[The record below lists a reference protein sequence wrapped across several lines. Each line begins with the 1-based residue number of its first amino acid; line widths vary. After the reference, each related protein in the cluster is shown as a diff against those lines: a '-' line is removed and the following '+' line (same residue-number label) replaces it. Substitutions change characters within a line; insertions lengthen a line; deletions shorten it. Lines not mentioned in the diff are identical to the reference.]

1 MWIVAVALR
10 RPITIIAMAA
20 LMLLFGLYS
29 FFSMSKDIFPA
40 VNLPEVNLVWY
51 YPGMSAPEIEKRI
64 VNITERAA
72 SQTVTGVDHIE
83 SNSFTGIGLV
93 KIYFQEN
100 ASTALAISQLSSVT
114 NAIRNILPQ
123 GIAPPT
129 ILDFNA
135 TNVPIIDVVSTSET
149 LSEMQLYDYMF
160 NFVGLFL
167 FTLPGV
173 QSPAP
178 FGGATRQ
185 VMLNLDPA
193 QLYAKGVAPE
203 DVLNTLETSNV
214 ILPGGTAKF
223 GNYEYVVAL
232 NGSPIKVDEFNKI
245 PIKYQNNATVFVGD
259 VAPASDSY
267 AVQTDIA
274 RVNGVR
280 ASFRYVL
287 KLASAST
294 LNVVNDVKG
303 VIPRINAL
311 APKGTKIYLAFDQSL
326 FVKDSLIDVFQEIFI
341 ASVLVGIMTII
352 FLGSWRSTLIVITSI
367 PLAIMTSIAALHVTG
382 QTINIM
388 TLGGLALSVG
398 MLVDDATVEVENIH
412 RNHAMGKPLAVAIL
426 DGAHQIAMPALVG
439 TLCICIVFAPVTM
452 LKGVSKFLFTPLA
465 MAVIFA
471 MLTSYLLSRT
481 LVATMAINLLPEDPN
496 EHGIGGR
503 VGEYL
508 ERFDHAF
515 ERFKGRYKSG
525 LTTALEHRG
534 LVLGCIVVVILS
546 SMLLLFAV
554 GQDFFPYVDAGQ
566 IKFHVRVPAGTRLE
580 ETERIMAKVENIVR
594 STIPTDELQLMTDHI
609 GLPVYWALL
618 FYQTDTIGPQDAD
631 LQIELS
637 EKHHP
642 SLGYIAKIRLAVNEQ
657 MPGVEIYSQAADITS
672 QVLNFGLSS
681 PIDVQFQGRDAYAS
695 YKLAVEL
702 LPKVKTI
709 PGAVDVRIP
718 ETFDYPT
725 LKVNIDRS
733 KALQL
738 GISEDL
744 AAQNLLNS
752 LASSVVVAPNN
763 WLDWDTGV
771 NYSVAVQTPQHV
783 VNSFDQVLKTPINP
797 VLASSGLASNNTS
810 SDSTS
815 SGTPQ
820 IQFVSNIASIEH
832 TVTPLGIAH
841 MNVLPVVDLNCG
853 VEGRDLGGV
862 ATDVQKAINTL
873 THIPPGTTVQ
883 IRGQSQA
890 MHEAFGGMGQGLLL
904 AMVLVYLLMAIN
916 FQSWLDPLLI
926 MMALPGA
933 LAGVLWM
940 LVIWHTS
947 LNVQSLMGAIMS
959 VGVATTNGNLLI
971 TFANEYMEKE
981 NVDPMTAAIEAGTT
995 RLRPVLMT
1003 ALAMILGMLPM
1014 SLALGAGGGEN
1025 APLGRAVIGGLI
1037 AATFMT
1043 LLVIPIVYSFVGG
1056 TRISKL
1062 QRDAQMRRILEQTEA
1077 AQEAKM

>member
-1 MWIVAVALR
+1 MWIVALALR
-10 RPITIIAMAA
+10 RPVTIIAMAA
-20 LMLLFGLYS
+20 LMMLFGLYS

-64 VNITERAA
+64 VNITERAT

-83 SNSFTGIGLV
+83 SNSFSGIGVV
-93 KIYFQEN
+93 KIYFKEN
-100 ASTALAISQLSSVT
+100 ASTALAIAQLSSVSS
-114 NAIRNILPQ
+114 AIRNILPQ

-185 VMLNLDPA
+185 VMLNLDPER
-193 QLYAKGVAPE
+193 LYAKGVSPQ

-223 GNYEYVVAL
+223 GNYEYVVTL
-232 NGSPIKVDEFNKI
+232 NGSPIKVDEFNHI

-294 LNVVNDVKG
+294 LDVVNDVKG

-341 ASVLVGIMTII
+341 ASVLVGIMTIV

-439 TLCICIVFAPVTM
+439 TLCICIVFAPVAM

-508 ERFDHAF
+508 ERFDQAF

-534 LVLGCIVVVILS
+534 LVLGCIAVVILS

-566 IKFHVRVPAGTRLE
+566 IKLHVRVPAGTRLE
-580 ETERIMAKVENIVR
+580 ETERLMAKVENVVR
-594 STIPTDELQLMTDHI
+594 STVPANELQLMTDHI

-642 SLGYIAKIRLAVNEQ
+642 SLGYIKKIREAVNEQ
-657 MPGVEIYSQAADITS
+657 MPGVQIYSQAADITS
-672 QVLNFGLSS
+672 QVLNFGLSA
-681 PIDVQFQGRDAYAS
+681 PIDVQFQGRDAYSS

-702 LPKVKTI
+702 LPKIKTI

-725 LKVNIDRS
+725 LSVNIDRT

-738 GISEDL
+738 GISENL

-783 VNSFDQVLKTPINP
+783 LNSFDEVLKTPINSS
-797 VLASSGLASNNTS
+797 LASSNTNS
-810 SDSTS
+810 SS
-815 SGTPQ
+815 SGNPQ
-820 IQFVSNIASIEH
+820 TQFVSNIASIEH

-841 MNVLPVVDLNCG
+841 MNVLPVIDLNCG

-862 ATDVQKAINTL
+862 AADVQKAIATL
-873 THIPPGTTVQ
+873 KDIPPGTTVQ

-890 MHEAFGGMGQGLLL
+890 MHEAFGGMGSGLIL

-940 LVIWHTS
+940 LVIWHTT

-1062 QRDAQMRRILEQTEA
+1062 QRDAQMRRTWALTEA
-1077 AQEAKM
+1077 AKEEQM

>member
-1 MWIVAVALR
+1 
-10 RPITIIAMAA
+10 
-20 LMLLFGLYS
+20 
-29 FFSMSKDIFPA
+29 
-40 VNLPEVNLVWY
+40 
-51 YPGMSAPEIEKRI
+51 
-64 VNITERAA
+64 
-72 SQTVTGVDHIE
+72 
-83 SNSFTGIGLV
+83 
-93 KIYFQEN
+93 
-100 ASTALAISQLSSVT
+100 
-114 NAIRNILPQ
+114 
-123 GIAPPT
+123 
-129 ILDFNA
+129 
-135 TNVPIIDVVSTSET
+135 
-149 LSEMQLYDYMF
+149 
-160 NFVGLFL
+160 
-167 FTLPGV
+167 
-173 QSPAP
+173 
-178 FGGATRQ
+178 
-185 VMLNLDPA
+185 
-193 QLYAKGVAPE
+193 
-203 DVLNTLETSNV
+203 
-214 ILPGGTAKF
+214 
-223 GNYEYVVAL
+223 
-232 NGSPIKVDEFNKI
+232 
-245 PIKYQNNATVFVGD
+245 
-259 VAPASDSY
+259 
-267 AVQTDIA
+267 
-274 RVNGVR
+274 
-280 ASFRYVL
+280 
-287 KLASAST
+287 
-294 LNVVNDVKG
+294 
-303 VIPRINAL
+303 
-311 APKGTKIYLAFDQSL
+311 
-326 FVKDSLIDVFQEIFI
+326 
-341 ASVLVGIMTII
+341 
-352 FLGSWRSTLIVITSI
+352 
-367 PLAIMTSIAALHVTG
+367 
-382 QTINIM
+382 
-388 TLGGLALSVG
+388 
-398 MLVDDATVEVENIH
+398 
-412 RNHAMGKPLAVAIL
+412 
-426 DGAHQIAMPALVG
+426 
-439 TLCICIVFAPVTM
+439 
-452 LKGVSKFLFTPLA
+452 
-465 MAVIFA
+465 VIFA

-508 ERFDHAF
+508 ERFDQAF

-534 LVLGCIVVVILS
+534 LVLGCVAVVILS

-566 IKFHVRVPAGTRLE
+566 IKLHVRVPAGTRLE

-594 STIPTDELQLMTDHI
+594 STIPSDELKLMTDHI

-637 EKHHP
+637 EKHRP
-642 SLGYIAKIRLAVNEQ
+642 SLGYIEKIRKTVNEQ

-672 QVLNFGLSS
+672 QVLNFGLSA
-681 PIDVQFQGRDAYAS
+681 PIDVQFQGRDAYSS

-702 LPKVKTI
+702 LPKVKKI

-725 LKVNIDRS
+725 LNVNIDRA

-738 GISEDL
+738 GISENL

-783 VNSFDQVLKTPINP
+783 VNSFDEVLKTPVNP
-797 VLASSGLASNNTS
+797 VLTS
-810 SDSTS
+810 SNISSNSNSNSISSTS
-815 SGTPQ
+815 QT
-820 IQFVSNIASIEH
+820 QFVSNIASIKH

-841 MNVLPVVDLNCG
+841 MNVLPVIDLNCG

-862 ATDVQKAINTL
+862 AADVQKAINTL
-873 THIPPGTTVQ
+873 KDIPPGTTVQ
-883 IRGQSQA
+883 IRGQSA
-890 MHEAFGGMGQGLLL
+890 SMHEAFGGMGQGLIL

-926 MMALPGA
+926 MAALPGA

-940 LVIWHTS
+940 LVIWHTT

-959 VGVATTNGNLLI
+959 IGVATTNGNLLI

-1043 LLVIPIVYSFVGG
+1043 LLVIPIIYSFVGG
-1056 TRISKL
+1056 SRVSKL
-1062 QRDAQMRRILEQTEA
+1062 QRDAQMRRIWEQTEA
-1077 AQEAKM
+1077 AKEAQM